1 MPRFKCVNED
11 CSLYEKEILVEKVRF
26 KWDESSKKLKPSP
39 LILCSECGEELES
52 IPTGNTEGFCFNRFD
67 SLNTQQ
73 KREVIKKRSMDHFR
87 KHDKGDLANYKKKI
101 IEDNKRMV
109 RGEL

>member
-39 LILCSECGEELES
+39 LILC
-52 IPTGNTEGFCFNRFD
+52 
-67 SLNTQQ
+67 LNTQQ